1 MALLN
6 FTSKYQNVAKYK
18 DLTASSPSLEG
29 SQEND
34 YVKLIFTKDGHIITH
49 GTDYIPWGDGTI
61 PIEKLPIAAADD
73 DPSDKTLWTSNTI
86 QNKINNSFLANEAM
100 RFKGSI
106 SIEDNAYKINGERT
120 PDGTLPKGE
129 VGDTYRISTNGRYG
143 GNVCEVGDL
152 LICYESGTTKEHDR
166 WTVVQT
172 NINGYSTFQV
182 NGTPYNLYTTDSRA
196 PFEIYA
202 PTSAGSANGQ
212 ILLWH
217 DGNAVWADR
226 SELNI
231 GQYLR
236 ASTGLWIGTGN
247 TGDNTGY
254 NGSADK
260 TIRLLQATTG
270 SIGGVIIDKDNLPL
284 NGKSTPTDSQAK
296 KNGATIS
303 ISDTGV
309 IYLTKQN
316 IINALGYAPEGMG
329 VVTSTWRPIKVNGT
343 DFLDSDAA
351 GVALNIG
358 SGNSTIAI
366 TKSTDNSGKVSFDVN
381 LGYDITKDTSTSG
394 LKRVA
399 VKAGTNANLGKLY
412 VEIPEYA
419 VVSNTINGLA
429 PKIIKTEN
437 AKITPN
443 YYILASKEGTSASW
457 YKLDLDAINTWRP
470 ISIATKDLGNRSLQ
484 IVETDNVVFTYN
496 EQEFNQ
502 GKTATFGIE
511 LQWKEW
517 TDNELI

>member
-6 FTSKYQNVAKYK
+6 FSQTYAGISDKIGTPGYLQET
-18 DLTASSPSLEG
+18 DLL
-29 SQEND
+29 
-34 YVKLIFTKDGHIITH
+34 FTRDGHIVTH
-49 GTDYIPWGDGTI
+49 GVDYTPWGNGTI
-61 PIEKLPIAAADD
+61 PIEKLPIDTTGD
-73 DPSDKTLWTSNTI
+73 IHNNKTLWTSETI
-86 QNKINNSFLANEAM
+86 YNQINNSFLANEAM

-106 SIEDNAYKINGERT
+106 SIEDNAYKINGVAT
-120 PDGTLPKGE
+120 PDGKLPKGE
-129 VGDTYRISTNGRYG
+129 VGDTYRVSSVGSYG
-143 GNVCEVGDL
+143 GNDCEVGDL
-152 LICYESGTTKEHDR
+152 LICYKSGTTKENDQ

-172 NINGYSTFQV
+172 NINGYSTFKV
-182 NGTPYNLYTTDSRA
+182 NGTPQYLYTTGSTE

-202 PTSAGSANGQ
+202 PTSAGSADGQ

-217 DGNAVWADR
+217 DNQAVWADR
-226 SELNI
+226 SALNI
-231 GQYLR
+231 GKSLT
-236 ASTGLWIGTGN
+236 AGTGLQIGTSN
-247 TGDNTGY
+247 TVDNTGY

-270 SIGGVIIDKDNLPL
+270 SIGGVIIDKDDLPL
-284 NGKSTPTDSQAK
+284 NGKSTPTDEQAK
-296 KNGATIS
+296 ENGATIS

-329 VVTSTWRPIKVNGT
+329 AVTSTWRPIKVNDE
-343 DFLDSDAA
+343 DFLDSNAA

-358 SGNSTIAI
+358 SENSTIAI
-366 TKSTDNSGKVSFDVN
+366 NKSTDNSGKVSFDVN
-381 LGYDITKDTSTSG
+381 LGYDITKDTSANG

-412 VEIPEYA
+412 VEIPKYD

-443 YYILASKEGTSASW
+443 YYILASAEGTSASW
-457 YKLDLDAINTWRP
+457 YKLDLDTINTWRP
-470 ISIATKDLGNRSLQ
+470 ISISSKDLGNRSLQ
-484 IVETDNVVFTYN
+484 IVETDNIVFTYN
-496 EQEFNQ
+496 EAEFNQ

>member
-6 FTSKYQNVAKYK
+6 FSQTYEGISNKIGTPGYLQET
-18 DLTASSPSLEG
+18 DLL
-29 SQEND
+29 
-34 YVKLIFTKDGHIITH
+34 FTGDGHIVTH
-49 GTDYIPWGDGTI
+49 GVDYTPWGRYGII
-61 PIEKLPIAAADD
+61 PINRLPIANASD
-73 DPSDKTLWTSNTI
+73 DPSDSTLWTSLTI

-106 SIEDNAYKINGERT
+106 SIEGNSYKINNEPT

-129 VGDTYRISTNGRYG
+129 VGDTYRVSSVGSYG
-143 GNVCEVGDL
+143 GNDCEVGDL
-152 LICYESGTTKEHDR
+152 LICYESGATKGDDG

-182 NGTPYNLYTTDSRA
+182 NGTPYSLYTAGSTT

-202 PTSAGSANGQ
+202 PTSAGSAEGQ

-226 SELNI
+226 SALNI

-236 ASTGLWIGTGN
+236 ASNGLQIGD
-247 TGDNTGY
+247 DNTGY

-260 TIRLLQATTG
+260 TISLLQATTD
-270 SIGGVIIDKDNLPL
+270 SIGGVIIDSDGLQL
-284 NGKSTPTDSQAK
+284 NGKPTEVTDGRATV
-296 KNGATIS
+296 NGATIS
-303 ISDTGV
+303 ISPEGV
-309 IYLTKQN
+309 IYLTQKN

-329 VVTSTWRPIKVNGT
+329 AVKSTWRPIKVNGE
-343 DFLDSDAA
+343 DFLDSNAA
-351 GVALNIG
+351 GASLNIG

-381 LGYDITKDTSTSG
+381 LGYDTVNDTSTSG

-399 VKAGTNANLGKLY
+399 VKAGEGTNLGRLY

-419 VVSNTINGLA
+419 VVSNEINGLA
-429 PKIIKTEN
+429 PQITTNETD
-437 AKITPN
+437 KITPN
-443 YYILASKEGTSASW
+443 YSILASKEGTSAGW
-457 YKLDLDAINTWRP
+457 YKLDINEINTWRP
-470 ISIATKDLGNRSLQ
+470 ISIDGNDIGSKKFS
-484 IVETDNVVFTYN
+484 IVDSQNIYIGVNQNSGSDTY
-496 EQEFNQ
+496 EIGF
-502 GKTATFGIE
+502 E

-517 TDNELI
+517 TE

>member
-6 FTSKYQNVAKYK
+6 FSQTYENIQNKIGTPGYLQET
-18 DLTASSPSLEG
+18 DLL
-29 SQEND
+29 
-34 YVKLIFTKDGHIITH
+34 FTKDGHIVTH
-49 GTDYIPWGDGTI
+49 GVDYIPWGNGTI
-61 PIEKLPIAAADD
+61 PIEKLPIATTDD
-73 DPSDKTLWTSNTI
+73 TPSDKTLWTSLTI

-106 SIEDNAYKINGERT
+106 SIEGNSYKINNELT

-129 VGDTYRISTNGRYG
+129 VGDTYRVSTNGRYG
-143 GNVCEVGDL
+143 GNDCEVGDL
-152 LICYESGTTKEHDR
+152 LICYESGATKGDDR

-182 NGTPYNLYTTDSRA
+182 NGRPYSLYTAGSPT

-202 PTSAGSANGQ
+202 PTSAGSADGQ
-212 ILLWH
+212 ILLWR

-226 SELNI
+226 SALNI

-236 ASTGLWIGTGN
+236 ASNGLWIGTSN
-247 TGDNTGY
+247 TEDNTGY

-270 SIGGVIIDKDNLPL
+270 SIGGVIIDSDGLQL
-284 NGKSTPTDSQAK
+284 NGKPTEVTDGQATV
-296 KNGATIS
+296 NGATIS
-303 ISDTGV
+303 ISPEGV
-309 IYLTKQN
+309 IYLTKKN

-329 VVTSTWRPIKVNGT
+329 AVKSTWRPIKVNGE
-343 DFLDSDAA
+343 DFLDSNAA
-351 GVALNIG
+351 GASLNIG
-358 SGNSTIAI
+358 SANSTIAI

-399 VKAGTNANLGKLY
+399 VKAGEGTNLGKLY

-419 VVSNTINGLA
+419 VVSNEINGLA
-429 PKIIKTEN
+429 PKIITTETD
-437 AKITPN
+437 KIDPN

-457 YKLDLDAINTWRP
+457 YKLDINEINTWRP
-470 ISIATKDLGNRSLQ
+470 ISISGVDLENRPLK
-484 IVETDNVVFTYN
+484 IVGTDNIVFTYD
-496 EQEFNQ
+496 EAKFNR
-502 GKTATFGIE
+502 GETATFGIE

-517 TDNELI
+517 E

>member
-61 PIEKLPIAAADD
+61 PIEKLPIATANDT
-73 DPSDKTLWTSNTI
+73 PSDSTLWTSLTI

-106 SIEDNAYKINGERT
+106 GIEGRDYTINGT
-120 PDGTLPKGE
+120 AIPDGTLPKGE
-129 VGDTYRISTNGRYG
+129 VGDTYRVSTNGRYG
-143 GNVCEVGDL
+143 GNDCEVGDL
-152 LICYESGTTKEHDR
+152 LICYESGTTKKDDG

-172 NINGYSTFQV
+172 NINGYSTFRI
-182 NGTPYNLYTTDSRA
+182 NGTPYYLYTTDSA
-196 PFEIYA
+196 ASFNIYA
-202 PTSAGSANGQ
+202 PTEPGNANGQ
-212 ILLWH
+212 ILLW
-217 DGNAVWADR
+217 DQNENKAIWADR
-226 SELNI
+226 SALNI

-236 ASTGLWIGTGN
+236 ASTGLWIGTNN
-247 TGDNTGY
+247 TTDNTGY

-260 TIRLLQATTG
+260 TISLLQATTG
-270 SIGGVIIDKDNLPL
+270 SIGGVIIDKDDLQL
-284 NGKSTPTDSQAK
+284 QGKSTPTDEQAK
-296 KNGATIS
+296 ENGATIS

-329 VVTSTWRPIKVNGT
+329 AVTSTWRPIKVNGE
-343 DFLDSDAA
+343 DFLDSNAA
-351 GVALNIG
+351 GVPLNIG
-358 SGNSTIAI
+358 SANSTISIA
-366 TKSTDNSGKVSFDVN
+366 KSTNNSGKVSFDVN

-399 VKAGTNANLGKLY
+399 VEAGTGDNLGRLY

-419 VVSNTINGLA
+419 VVSNEINGLA
-429 PKIIKTEN
+429 PQIITNETDKID
-437 AKITPN
+437 PS
-443 YYILASKEGTSASW
+443 YYILASKEGTDASW
-457 YKLDLDAINTWRP
+457 YKLDIDAINTWRP
-470 ISIATKDLGNRSLQ
+470 ISIDGLDLENRPLK
-484 IVETDNVVFTYN
+484 IVGTENVVFTYD
-496 EQEFNQ
+496 EDAFNR
-502 GKTATFGIE
+502 GENATFGIE

-517 TDNELI
+517 E

>member
-61 PIEKLPIAAADD
+61 PIEKLPIATAGD
-73 DPSDKTLWTSNTI
+73 DPSDNTLWTSATI
-86 QNKINNSFLANEAM
+86 QNKINNSFITNEAM

-106 SIEDNAYKINGERT
+106 SIEGNSYKINNEPT

-129 VGDTYRISTNGRYG
+129 VGDTYRVSTNGRYG
-143 GNVCEVGDL
+143 GNDCEVGDL
-152 LICYESGTTKEHDR
+152 LICYESGTTKENDR

-182 NGTPYNLYTTDSRA
+182 NGTPYQLYTTNSTTS
-196 PFEIYA
+196 FNIYA
-202 PTSAGSANGQ
+202 PTSAGSAEGQ
-212 ILLWH
+212 ILLWNG
-217 DGNAVWADR
+217 DEAVWAGRDA
-226 SELNI
+226 LNI
-231 GQYLR
+231 GKSLTT
-236 ASTGLWIGTGN
+236 SNGSGLKIGT
-247 TGDNTGY
+247 DNIY
-254 NGSADK
+254 NGSADR
-260 TIRLLQATTG
+260 TISLLQATIG
-270 SIGGVIIDKDNLPL
+270 SIGGVIIDSDGLQL
-284 NGKSTPTDSQAK
+284 NGKSTPTDEQAK
-296 KNGATIS
+296 ENGATIS

-329 VVTSTWRPIKVNGT
+329 AVKSTWRPIQVNGK
-343 DFLDSDAA
+343 DFLDSNAA
-351 GVALNIG
+351 GASLNIG
-358 SGNSTIAI
+358 SENSTIAI

-381 LGYDITKDTSTSG
+381 LGYDTANDTSTSG

-399 VKAGTNANLGKLY
+399 VKAGGEGTNLGRLY

-419 VVSNTINGLA
+419 VVSNEINGLA
-429 PKIIKTEN
+429 PKIIKDETD
-437 AKITPN
+437 KIDPS
-443 YYILASKEGTSASW
+443 YYILASKEGTSAGW
-457 YKLDLDAINTWRP
+457 YKLDINEINTWRP
-470 ISIATKDLGNRSLQ
+470 ISISGVDLENRPLK
-484 IVETDNVVFTYN
+484 IVGTDNIVFTYD
-496 EQEFNQ
+496 EAKFNS
-502 GKTATFGIE
+502 GESATFGIE

-517 TDNELI
+517 E

>member
-6 FTSKYQNVAKYK
+6 FTSKYQNVANYK
-18 DLTASSPSLEG
+18 DLTASSPSVEG

-61 PIEKLPIAAADD
+61 PIEKLPIDTTGD
-73 DPSDKTLWTSNTI
+73 THNNDTLWTSETI
-86 QNKINNSFLANEAM
+86 FNKINNSFLANDAM

-106 SIEDNAYKINGERT
+106 SIEGKSYKINNKPT

-129 VGDTYRISTNGRYG
+129 VGDTYRVSTNGSYG
-143 GNVCEVGDL
+143 SNHCEVGDL
-152 LICYESGTTKEHDR
+152 LICYESGATKGDDR

-182 NGTPYNLYTTDSRA
+182 NGRPYYLYTTDSTTS
-196 PFEIYA
+196 FNIYA
-202 PTSAGSANGQ
+202 PTSAGSAEGQ

-226 SELNI
+226 SALNI
-231 GQYLR
+231 GKYLR
-236 ASTGLWIGTGN
+236 AGNGLQISTNN
-247 TGDNTGY
+247 TVDNTGY

-270 SIGGVIIDKDNLPL
+270 SIGGVIIDSEGLKLTGKPNTAN
-284 NGKSTPTDSQAK
+284 NGATP
-296 KNGATIS
+296 NGATIS

-316 IINALGYAPEGMG
+316 IINALGYTPEGQG
-329 VVTSTWRPIKVNGT
+329 VVSNTWRPININNKS
-343 DFLDSDAA
+343 FLDSSSDP
-351 GVALNIG
+351 GSPLNIG
-358 SGNSTIAI
+358 SDNSTIVI
-366 TKSTDNSGKVSFDVN
+366 TPSTDNSGKVSFDVN
-381 LGYDITKDTSTSG
+381 LGYDIAQDTSTSG

-399 VKAGTNANLGKLY
+399 VKAGAGTNLGRLY
-412 VEIPEYA
+412 VEIPEYD
-419 VVSNTINGLA
+419 VVSNVINGLA
-429 PKIIKTEN
+429 PKITKDETDR
-437 AKITPN
+437 ITPN
-443 YYILASKEGTSASW
+443 YYILASKEGTDASW
-457 YKLDLDAINTWRP
+457 YKLDLDTIDTWRP
-470 ISIATKDLGNRSLQ
+470 ISIATKDLENRSLK

-496 EQEFNQ
+496 EDEFNQ
-502 GKTATFGIE
+502 GEAATFGIE

-517 TDNELI
+517 E